1 MINVQIETDQKLV
14 KLKEKSIIK
23 LVSVVMKSED
33 IKNAEIL
40 FIFTTDNVLME
51 LKKKYFN
58 QEHFTDVIAFRLN
71 DYNEDKVEGE
81 IYISVPQ
88 VSKNAKQYNQAFNK
102 ELSRTLK
109 ITLVW
114 ASPRRVYKALQKRTL
129 KERRMVWRMKLVRMM
144 QRSLKNFKDQKILSK
159 RMI

>member
-88 VSKNAKQYNQAFNK
+88 VRKDAKQYNQAFNN
-102 ELSRTLK
+102 ELSRIIIHGSLHLLNYKDKTTQEK
-109 ITLVW
+109 INMTE
-114 ASPRRVYKALQKRTL
+114 
-129 KERRMVWRMKLVRMM
+129 KEDYFL
-144 QRSLKNFKDQKILSK
+144 NKINWEN
-159 RMI
+159 IA

>member
-14 KLKEKSIIK
+14 KLKEKSILK

-33 IKNAEIL
+33 IKTAEIL
-40 FIFTTDNVLME
+40 LIFTTDNVLME

-58 QEHFTDVIAFRLN
+58 QEHYTDVIAFRLN

-88 VSKNAKQYNQAFNK
+88 VRKNAKQYNQEFNK
-102 ELSRTLK
+102 
-109 ITLVW
+109 
-114 ASPRRVYKALQKRTL
+114 LQ
-129 KERRMVWRMKLVRMM
+129 
-144 QRSLKNFKDQKILSK
+144 
-159 RMI
+159 

>member
-14 KLKEKSIIK
+14 KLKEKHIFK

-58 QEHFTDVIAFRLN
+58 QEHYTDVIAFRLN

-88 VSKNAKQYNQAFNK
+88 VRENAKQYNQAFNK
-102 ELSRTLK
+102 ELSRIIIHGSLHLLNYKDKTPQEK
-109 ITLVW
+109 IKMTE
-114 ASPRRVYKALQKRTL
+114 
-129 KERRMVWRMKLVRMM
+129 KEDYFL
-144 QRSLKNFKDQKILSK
+144 NKINWEN
-159 RMI
+159 IA

>member
-23 LVSVVMKSED
+23 LVSVVMDSED
-33 IKNAEIL
+33 IKTAEIL
-40 FIFTTDNVLME
+40 FIFTTDDVLME

-88 VSKNAKQYNQAFNK
+88 VRKNAKQYNQAFNN
-102 ELSRTLK
+102 ELSRIIIHGSLHLLNYKDKTPQEK
-109 ITLVW
+109 IKMTE
-114 ASPRRVYKALQKRTL
+114 
-129 KERRMVWRMKLVRMM
+129 KEDYFL
-144 QRSLKNFKDQKILSK
+144 NKINWEN
-159 RMI
+159 IA

>member
-33 IKNAEIL
+33 IKTAEIL
-40 FIFTTDNVLME
+40 LIFTTDNVLME

-58 QEHFTDVIAFRLN
+58 QEHYTDVIAFRLN

-88 VSKNAKQYNQAFNK
+88 VRNNAKQYNQAFNK
-102 ELSRTLK
+102 ELSRIIIHGSLHLLNYKDKTPQEK
-109 ITLVW
+109 IKMTE
-114 ASPRRVYKALQKRTL
+114 
-129 KERRMVWRMKLVRMM
+129 KEDYFL
-144 QRSLKNFKDQKILSK
+144 NKINWEN
-159 RMI
+159 IA